1 MFFYKDIFKDMKMNK
16 FKGFVIASIA
26 IISFQA
32 NAGIGSIIN
41 MVSTAQDV
49 KEKYD
54 TASELA
60 GKAKTYIDQK
70 NQVLAN
76 GSVTRGQANCAQHYP
91 VGAPKVVA
99 GEVDKIERRSFF
111 LCREGYA
118 VQFDPQKKT
127 PLWASE
133 YLSASLLRGGKE
145 ERTDDF
151 RPDPAVPNGAQA
163 TLNDYRGSKFDRGH
177 VVPAADMNG
186 RNANAMSETFFL
198 TNMVPQ
204 VGPNNNRG
212 IWADLEGQIRKWA
225 MARGKLHVLTGPIFS
240 GQYDTMGRSG
250 VAIPT
255 HLYKVVLDPKTSET
269 IAFIIPNVQ
278 VKTAKV
284 RRYDEGNDKYKQTKP
299 EMAFDCNSTCGLEN
313 FVVRVSDVEK
323 ATGLKFFSDVED
335 DLRTRIVNANPGR
348 FSIGKSR

>member
-1 MFFYKDIFKDMKMNK
+1 MNK

-26 IISFQA
+26 VVSFQA
-32 NAGIGSIIN
+32 HASLGSLMNIA
-41 MVSTAQDV
+41 STAQDA

-60 GKAKTYIDQK
+60 GKARNYL
-70 NQVLAN
+70 NQQQQGGQQLVATN
-76 GSVTRGQANCAQHYP
+76 SGVTRGQANCPDHYP
-91 VGAPKVVA
+91 VGAPKVVS
-99 GEVDKIERRSFF
+99 GEVEKIERRSFF

-127 PLWASE
+127 PLWTSE

-186 RNANAMSETFFL
+186 RNPNAMSETFFL

-212 IWADLEGQIRKWA
+212 IWADLENQVRNWA
-225 MARGKLHVLTGPIFS
+225 MARGRLHVVTGPIFA
-240 GQYDTMGRSG
+240 GQYDTMGRSK

-255 HLYKVVLDPKTSET
+255 HLYKVVLDPKNGET
-269 IAFIIPNVQ
+269 IAFILPNVQ
-278 VKTAKV
+278 IKTPKV
-284 RRYDEGNDKYKQTKP
+284 RRYDAGNPQYSQTLP
-299 EMAFDCNSTCGLEN
+299 EKAYDCNSNCNLGN
-313 FVVRVSDVEK
+313 FVAKVSDVER
-323 ATGLKFFSDVED
+323 ATGLKFFTGLNEQQ
-335 DLRTRIVNANPGR
+335 RTQIVNANPGR
-348 FSIGKSR
+348 FAIGKTR